1 MGVGGKNERQVLTN
15 PMHFFRM
22 LQILT
27 LFRENMGAG
36 NDSLQWIRRKT

>member
-1 MGVGGKNERQVLTN
+1 MQVLTN

-36 NDSLQWIRRKT
+36 NDSLK